1 MDQTALSNQTFFGTS
16 PNAVKT
22 QIWIAVGV
30 YVFITII
37 NKQLGLGHSLYPV
50 LQVLSTSL
58 FEKIPIPLVFQHFSE
73 EIAMNEDSNQT
84 RLFNIEPETRSLS
97 ES

>member
-1 MDQTALSNQTFFGTS
+1 MDQTALANQTFFGTS

-37 NKQLGLGHSLYPV
+37 KKQLGRGHSLYAV

-73 EIAMNEDSNQT
+73 EIAMNEDSKQT
-84 RLFNIEPETRSLS
+84 RLFNIEPDTRSLS
-97 ES
+97 E